1 MTVRC
6 ENKCRPVKGAQVPAE
21 LAFTTRMCVPLSKRT
36 KTAGVAHASGFGLPL
51 NHGMVRQ
58 IKWWESLY
66 EFLVVQLKH
75 VDNNYNVDPVS
86 ALLWLELTQAA
97 LA

>member
-1 MTVRC
+1 MEWSDRSNGGKVC
-6 ENKCRPVKGAQVPAE
+6 
-21 LAFTTRMCVPLSKRT
+21 MSSLSYN
-36 KTAGVAHASGFGLPL
+36 L
-51 NHGMVRQ
+51 
-58 IKWWESLY
+58 
-66 EFLVVQLKH
+66 LKH

>member
-1 MTVRC
+1 
-6 ENKCRPVKGAQVPAE
+6 
-21 LAFTTRMCVPLSKRT
+21 
-36 KTAGVAHASGFGLPL
+36 
-51 NHGMVRQ
+51 MVRQ